1 MYLSL
6 FKKTFIYSLF
16 VISFGIFAQE
26 STGIEEVVVTAE
38 KREQNLQDVPSSIT
52 AVSDTEMER
61 GTYQNI
67 FDLQTSVP
75 SLVVGSAG
83 ASRPFLF
90 IRGVGSRKFD
100 PGTEGA
106 VGVFVDEIYNTRFT
120 NSMMDIV
127 DLERVEVLKGPQ
139 GTLYGRNTIGGAI
152 ALYTKKPTQE
162 TEGKIKIGFGTEG
175 YGKLAASYSGG
186 LTDSLVGRVTLSTKT
201 DDGFAEE
208 KSSGRNNGG
217 DVDAFRLSL
226 IKEMENGS
234 ELSLMIQDTSY
245 SADAHLAEA
254 QLECGPTI
262 DPSGSPNFMSVAYFR
277 VGAAASQL
285 ANAGIMPNDCYSTGH
300 LLPFFPAG
308 PLAGQVNANA
318 LPAIGSDLVQ
328 NLIRAD
334 MADGPR
340 IIDNDHPGFNDID
353 STLVALKYINDISD
367 NLTLTAMLSTN
378 DVENQSSLD
387 FDATSRA
394 SVVNYVEEES
404 DQTTTELRLNYTGD
418 NFYWVG
424 GIYLLDD
431 NIYSNYN
438 FTTDIQST
446 FGIVQLMQMMA
457 GMTPTPSDNMQTS
470 NANVTSEAIY
480 WQGTYA
486 LTDKL
491 NATLGVRK
499 SDDESD
505 YRIDITTTSPG
516 IPFVQVPGS
525 WSEVLTFGSTDPKF
539 VLDYSFNENTM
550 GYVSYSSGYK
560 SGGFSFATWSESES
574 RGGFKEEELD
584 ATEIGIK
591 YKSPD
596 NRLVM
601 NAAYYEYDY
610 KDQQQQI
617 IVVTQSGSL
626 AGKTFNAGQS
636 EMTGFELETK
646 LAITDNTQLDFNYY
660 STDTSFKSFVIPTAV
675 PPLNF
680 TGNQMNYS
688 PEKAY
693 NIAFT
698 AISDDD
704 SSIFRMAYSFKDDFF
719 MDPSNRYL
727 SMQEKYGVAN
737 VSYTKY
743 FNDDLRMKIFCT
755 NCTDEIYKTQV
766 TTFAIPYGGGGRNY
780 YANARRIG
788 VEITKMF

>member
-1 MYLSL
+1 MYSSLIKKIFLLS
-6 FKKTFIYSLF
+6 IF
-16 VISFGIFAQE
+16 VFPFVLISQE
-26 STGIEEVVVTAE
+26 SAGIEEVVVTAE

-52 AVSDTEMER
+52 AISDTEMER

-83 ASRPFLF
+83 ASRPFFF

-106 VGVFVDEIYNTRFT
+106 VGVFVDEIYNTRFS

-152 ALYTKKPTQE
+152 SLYTKKPTQE

-175 YGKLAASYSGG
+175 YEKLAATYSGG
-186 LTDSLVGRVTLSTKT
+186 ITDSLVGRVAFSTKT
-201 DDGFAEE
+201 DNGFAKE
-208 KSSGRNNGG
+208 KTSGKNNGG
-217 DVDAFRLSL
+217 DIDAFRLSL

-234 ELSLMIQDTSY
+234 ELSFTLQDTSY
-245 SADAHLAEA
+245 YASAHLAEA
-254 QLECGPTI
+254 VLECGPTI
-262 DPSGSPNFMSVAYFR
+262 DPNGSPNFMSIAYMR

-285 ANAGIMPNDCYSTGH
+285 SDAGIMPNDCYSTGH

-308 PLAGQVNANA
+308 PLAGQINANA
-318 LPAIGSDLVQ
+318 LPVIGSDLVQ
-328 NLIRAD
+328 NLIKAD
-334 MADGPR
+334 MEDGAR

-353 STLVALKYINDISD
+353 TTLISLKYVSDLSD

-378 DVENQSSLD
+378 DVENNSSLD

-394 SVVNYVEEES
+394 SVVNYVTEES
-404 DQTTTELRLNYTGD
+404 DQTTTEIRLNYTGD
-418 NFYWVG
+418 KFYWVG

-457 GMTPTPSDNMQTS
+457 GLTPTPSDNMQTS
-470 NANVTSEAIY
+470 YADVTSEAIY
-480 WQGTYA
+480 WQGTYS
-486 LTDKL
+486 LTEKL
-491 NATLGVRK
+491 NATFGIRK

-505 YRIDITTTSPG
+505 YTIDISTTSPG
-516 IPFVQVPGS
+516 IPFVQVPGN

-539 VLDYSFNENTM
+539 VLDYSFNDNTM
-550 GYVSYSSGYK
+550 GYISYSTGYK

-693 NIAFT
+693 NVAFT

>member
-1 MYLSL
+1 MYSSFFKTALLFSL
-6 FKKTFIYSLF
+6 ITVPFDL
-16 VISFGIFAQE
+16 ISQD
-26 STGIEEVVVTAE
+26 SSGIEEVVVTAQ

-52 AVSDTEMER
+52 AISDTEMER

-67 FDLQTSVP
+67 MDLQTSVP

-83 ASRPFLF
+83 ASRPFFF

-106 VGVFVDEIYNTRFT
+106 VGIFVDEVYNTRFS

-152 ALYTKKPTQE
+152 SLYTKKPTQE
-162 TEGKIKIGFGTEG
+162 TEGKIKIGFGSEG
-175 YGKLAASYSGG
+175 YSKLAASYSGG
-186 LTDSLVGRVTLSTKT
+186 LTDTMVGRITFSTKT
-201 DDGFAEE
+201 DNGFAKE
-208 KSSGRNNGG
+208 KTSGRNNGG
-217 DVDAFRLSL
+217 DVDAMRLSL
-226 IKEMENGS
+226 IKEMDDGS
-234 ELSLMIQDTSY
+234 ELSLTIQDTSY

-254 QLECGPTI
+254 VLECGPTI
-262 DPSGSPNFMSVAYFR
+262 DPAGSPNFMGVAYF
-277 VGAAASQL
+277 VLGQASSQLGAA
-285 ANAGIMPNDCYSTGH
+285 GILPTDCYSTGH

-308 PLAGQVNANA
+308 PLAGQVNAMA
-318 LPAIGSDLVQ
+318 LPFIGSDIVQ
-328 NLIRAD
+328 NLIRSD
-334 MADGPR
+334 MNDGPR

-353 STLVALKYINDISD
+353 TTMINLKYVTDLSD
-367 NLTLTAMLSTN
+367 NLSLTAMLSTN

-394 SVVNYVEEES
+394 SVVNYVTEES
-404 DQTTTELRLNYTGD
+404 DQTTTEIRLNYDGD
-418 NFYWVG
+418 RFNWVG

-446 FGIVQLMQMMA
+446 FGIVQIMQMQM
-457 GMTPTPSDNMQTS
+457 GLTPTPSDNSQIS
-470 NANVTSEAIY
+470 NADVTSEAIY

-486 LTDKL
+486 VTDKL

-505 YRIDITTTSPG
+505 YTIDITTTSPG

-525 WSEVLTFGSTDPKF
+525 WSEVLEFGSTDPKF

-550 GYVSYSSGYK
+550 GYVSFSSGYK

-584 ATEIGIK
+584 ATEIGVK

-596 NRLVM
+596 NKLLV
-601 NAAYYEYDY
+601 NAAFYEYDY
-610 KDQQQQI
+610 TDQQQQI
-617 IVVTQSGSL
+617 IVTTASGSL

-636 EMTGFELETK
+636 EMTGFELELK
-646 LAITDNTQLDFNYY
+646 YAITDNALLDFNYY
-660 STDTSFKSFVIPTAV
+660 SSDTEFKSFVLPTVV

-680 TGNQMNYS
+680 TGNKMNYS
-688 PEKAY
+688 PEAAY
-693 NIAFT
+693 NVALT
-698 AISDDD
+698 LTSDDD
-704 SSIFRMAYSFKDDFF
+704 SSVFRMAYSFKDEHF
-719 MDPSNRYL
+719 MDPSNRYI
-727 SMQEKYGVAN
+727 SMQDSYGVGNA
-737 VSYTKY
+737 SFTKY
-743 FNDDLRMKIFCT
+743 LTDEWTMKIFCT
-755 NCTDEIYKTQV
+755 NCFDETYKTQV

-780 YANARRIG
+780 YANGRRVGIE
-788 VEITKMF
+788 VTKSF

>member
-1 MYLSL
+1 MYSSFFKTALLFSL
-6 FKKTFIYSLF
+6 IAIPFDLI
-16 VISFGIFAQE
+16 AQD
-26 STGIEEVVVTAE
+26 SSGIEEVVVTAQ

-52 AVSDTEMER
+52 AISDTEMER

-67 FDLQTSVP
+67 MDLQTSVP

-83 ASRPFLF
+83 ASRPFFF

-106 VGVFVDEIYNTRFT
+106 VGIFVDEVYNTRFS

-152 ALYTKKPTQE
+152 SLYTKKPTQE
-162 TEGKIKIGFGTEG
+162 TEGKIKIGFGSEG
-175 YGKLAASYSGG
+175 YSKLAASYSGG
-186 LTDSLVGRVTLSTKT
+186 LTDTMVGRITISTKT
-201 DDGFAEE
+201 DNGFAEE
-208 KSSGRNNGG
+208 KTSGRNNGG
-217 DVDAFRLSL
+217 DVDAMRVSL
-226 IKEMENGS
+226 IKEMDDGS
-234 ELSLMIQDTSY
+234 ELSLTIQDTSY

-254 QLECGPTI
+254 ALECGPTI
-262 DPSGSPNFMSVAYFR
+262 DPAGSPNFLSVAYF
-277 VGAAASQL
+277 VLGQASSQL
-285 ANAGIMPNDCYSTGH
+285 ADAGIGALDCYSTGH

-308 PLAGQVNANA
+308 PLAGQVNAMA
-318 LPAIGSDLVQ
+318 LPFIGADIVQ
-328 NLIRAD
+328 NLIRSD
-334 MADGPR
+334 MNDGPR

-353 STLVALKYINDISD
+353 TTMINLKYVTDLSD
-367 NLTLTAMLSTN
+367 NLFLTAILSTN

-394 SVVNYVEEES
+394 SVVNYVTEES
-404 DQTTTELRLNYTGD
+404 DQTTTEIRLNYDGD
-418 NFYWVG
+418 RFNWVG

-446 FGIVQLMQMMA
+446 FGIVQIMQMRM
-457 GMTPTPSDNMQTS
+457 GLTPTPSDNSQIS
-470 NANVTSEAIY
+470 NADVTSEAIY

-486 LTDKL
+486 VTDKL

-505 YRIDITTTSPG
+505 YTIDITTTSPG

-525 WSEVLTFGSTDPKF
+525 WSEVLEFGSTDPKF

-550 GYVSYSSGYK
+550 GYVSFSSGYK

-584 ATEIGIK
+584 ATEIGVK

-596 NRLVM
+596 NKLLV
-601 NAAYYEYDY
+601 NAAFYEYDY
-610 KDQQQQI
+610 TDQQQQI
-617 IVVTQSGSL
+617 IVTTASGSL

-636 EMTGFELETK
+636 EMTGFELELK
-646 LAITDNTQLDFNYY
+646 YAITDNALLDFNYY
-660 STDTSFKSFVIPTAV
+660 SSDTEFKSFVLPTVV

-680 TGNQMNYS
+680 TGNKMNYS
-688 PEKAY
+688 PEAAY
-693 NIAFT
+693 NVALT
-698 AISDDD
+698 LSSDDD
-704 SSIFRMAYSFKDDFF
+704 SSVFRMAYSFKDEHF
-719 MDPSNRYL
+719 MDPSNRYI
-727 SMQEKYGVAN
+727 SMQEAYGVGNA
-737 VSYTKY
+737 SFTKY
-743 FNDDLRMKIFCT
+743 LTDEWTMKVFCT
-755 NCTDEIYKTQV
+755 NCFDETYKTQV

-780 YANARRIG
+780 YANGRRVGIE
-788 VEITKMF
+788 VTKSF